1 MAERSAG
8 WYDDEADATWLRYW
22 DGRGWT
28 PHTAQKSVA
37 PSPAPATSAAAA
49 TPAPAPAPA
58 HPLVTAQAPAP
69 ARPPAPAYAP
79 SPVFAFA
86 AHDGSDELDQPL
98 MQTMRLVPEHT
109 TVPTPLGGAVAS
121 ASPFATRPVHSG
133 DRLPRG
139 RVVII
144 VAVALVAGSIVVAL
158 ASSVAM
164 LLIL

>member
-1 MAERSAG
+1 MAERPAG

-28 PHTAQKSVA
+28 PHTARTASTATVVA
-37 PSPAPATSAAAA
+37 GQLSAPLQDRVA
-49 TPAPAPAPA
+49 
-58 HPLVTAQAPAP
+58 
-69 ARPPAPAYAP
+69 
-79 SPVFAFA
+79 AFA
-86 AHDGSDELDQPL
+86 PTRGDDLSALDVDDELPQPL

-109 TVPTPLGGAVAS
+109 TVPTPPGGS
-121 ASPFATRPVHSG
+121 PASPTPAATRPIDPG

-139 RVVII
+139 RVALI
-144 VAVALVAGSIVVAL
+144 VVAALVAGTLVVSL